1 VSAVSESHFEG
12 SAGNPKS
19 RREHDLEARIRH
31 LEVVLAQS
39 QQASRRLERE
49 ADADPLTGLA
59 NHRALHDRLRTEVER
74 AQRYGR
80 PLSLAYLD
88 VDGFKDV
95 NDHFGH
101 QVGDKV
107 LSEVGARLN
116 AVARSADL
124 VARIGGDE
132 FAVLLPETTAEA
144 AEAVARRAH
153 ELIRVD
159 LAGPGP
165 SVTVSI
171 GICDLEHA
179 SSAHALVGL
188 ADSALYRAKDHGRD
202 AVWRYRP
209 ETVEDASQDDR
220 AARLARHQTLGGIR
234 ALARAV
240 DAKDHSTHLH
250 SERVAN
256 LSRSLAVALGWSAHR
271 AEALHETALVH
282 DVGKLA
288 IPNALLFTRRRLTA
302 AEYETVK
309 THATLGAQIAGE
321 ALNDEQLGWLRGH
334 HERVDGNGYP
344 DGLAG
349 EAVPDGARLLALADS
364 WDVMTSDRPYS
375 RAMQLD
381 EALEECRRCTGSQ
394 FFAEPVDVLVAPR
407 FERTRRIL
415 ANEQAACSGD
425 ESSLADEAP
434 RRLTLRCECGTDDC
448 TAQVTLPAREYRA
461 VRAHDRRYVVRRGHE
476 VPSDALV
483 QLATA
488 GYSVL
493 EQAREAF
500 ESRGR
505 AANDSRPRVVP
516 T

>member
-1 VSAVSESHFEG
+1 VCALSKSHLEDSAR
-12 SAGNPKS
+12 NRKS
-19 RREHDLEARIRH
+19 WREHELEGRISH

-39 QQASRRLERE
+39 RGASRRLERE

-59 NHRALHDRLRTEVER
+59 NHRAFHARLNTEVER

-80 PLSLAYLD
+80 PLSLACLD

-101 QVGDKV
+101 QAGDRV
-107 LSEVGARLN
+107 LSEVGARLS

-132 FAVLLPETTAEA
+132 FALLLPETTAEA

-179 SSAHALVGL
+179 SSAQALVSL
-188 ADSALYRAKDHGRD
+188 ADGALYGAKDHGRD

-209 ETVEDASQDDR
+209 ETVHDASQYDR
-220 AARLARHQTLGGIR
+220 AARLARSQALGGIR

-256 LSRSLAVALGWSAHR
+256 LSKRLAAALGWSAR
-271 AEALHETALVH
+271 RVEALHETALIH

-288 IPNALLFTRRRLTA
+288 IPNALLFMPRRLTA
-302 AEYETVK
+302 AEYQIVK

-321 ALNDEQLGWLRGH
+321 VLSKEQLGWLRGH
-334 HERVDGNGYP
+334 HERVDGEGYP
-344 DGLAG
+344 DGLGG
-349 EAVPDGARLLALADS
+349 EAIPDGARLLALADS
-364 WDVMTSDRPYS
+364 WDVMTSERPYT
-375 RAMQLD
+375 RAMD
-381 EALEECRRCTGSQ
+381 PGEALEECRRCIGSQ
-394 FFAEPVDVLVAPR
+394 FFVEPVEILVAPM
-407 FERTRRIL
+407 FERTRRIF
-415 ANEQAACSGD
+415 ANEQAARGGD
-425 ESSLADEAP
+425 ESGLADETA
-434 RRLTLRCECGTDDC
+434 RMITLRCECGTPAC
-448 TAQVTLPAREYRA
+448 TAPVTVPAGEYRT
-461 VRAHDRRYVVRRGHE
+461 VRAHDLRYVVRRGHE
-476 VPSDALV
+476 LLDHERVLFS
-483 QLATA
+483 TA
-488 GYSVL
+488 GYSVV
-493 EQAREAF
+493 EQ
-500 ESRGR
+500 G
-505 AANDSRPRVVP
+505 
-516 T
+516 

>member
-1 VSAVSESHFEG
+1 MRVVPTSGFEDSG
-12 SAGNPKS
+12 GDGQS
-19 RREHDLEARIRH
+19 RREHELEARISD

-39 QQASRRLERE
+39 QGASRRLERE

-59 NHRALHDRLRTEVER
+59 NHRAFHGRLATEVER

-80 PLSLAYLD
+80 PLSLACLD

-95 NDHFGH
+95 NDQFGH
-101 QVGDKV
+101 QAGDRV
-107 LSEVGARLN
+107 LREVAARLTT
-116 AVARSADL
+116 VARAADL

-179 SSAHALVGL
+179 SNADALVAF
-188 ADSALYRAKDHGRD
+188 ADGALYWAKDHGRD

-209 ETVEDASQDDR
+209 EAVEDASQYDR
-220 AARLARHQTLGGIR
+220 AARRARNQTLGGIR

-240 DAKDHSTHLH
+240 DAKDHSTQLH

-256 LSRSLAVALGWSAHR
+256 LSKRLAAALGWPARR
-271 AEALHETALVH
+271 AVALHETALIH

-288 IPNALLFTRRRLTA
+288 LPNALLFTPRRLTA

-309 THATLGAQIAGE
+309 THASLGAQIAGE
-321 ALNDEQLGWLRGH
+321 VLSREQLRWLRGH
-334 HERVDGNGYP
+334 HERVDGDGYP

-349 EAVPDGARLLALADS
+349 DAIPDGARVLALADS
-364 WDVMTSDRPYS
+364 WDVMTSERPYS
-375 RAMQLD
+375 RAMRPR

-394 FFAEPVDVLVAPR
+394 FFVEPVEILVAPA
-407 FERTRRIL
+407 FERTLRIF
-415 ANEQAACSGD
+415 ANEQAARSGD
-425 ESSLADEAP
+425 ESGLADDAG
-434 RRLTLRCECGTDDC
+434 RVFALRCECGTHGC
-448 TAQVTLPAREYRA
+448 TASVDVAAGEYRA
-461 VRAHDRRYVVRRGHE
+461 IRAHDRRHFVRHGHE
-476 VPSDALV
+476 LPDTERVLI
-483 QLATA
+483 TNA
-488 GYSVL
+488 GYSVV
-493 EQAREAF
+493 EQ
-500 ESRGR
+500 G
-505 AANDSRPRVVP
+505 
-516 T
+516 

>member
-1 VSAVSESHFEG
+1 MRAASKSHFQDP
-12 SAGNPKS
+12 ARNRKS
-19 RREHDLEARIRH
+19 WREHELETRITD

-39 QQASRRLERE
+39 QETSRRLGRE

-59 NHRALHDRLRTEVER
+59 NHRAFHDRLGTEVER

-80 PLSLAYLD
+80 PLSLACLD

-101 QVGDKV
+101 QVGDAV
-107 LSEVGARLN
+107 LRAVADRLN
-116 AVARSADL
+116 AVARAADL
-124 VARIGGDE
+124 VARVGGDE

-179 SSAHALVGL
+179 SSAHALLGF
-188 ADSALYRAKDHGRD
+188 ADGALYWAKAHGRD
-202 AVWRYRP
+202 AVWRYQP
-209 ETVEDASQDDR
+209 EAVENVSLHDR
-220 AARLARHQTLGGIR
+220 AARLARNQTLGGIR

-240 DAKDHSTHLH
+240 DTKDHSTHLH

-256 LSRSLAVALGWSAHR
+256 LSRRLAVALGWSARR
-271 AEALHETALVH
+271 AETLHETALIH

-288 IPNALLFTRRRLTA
+288 IPSALLFTPRRLTE

-309 THATLGAQIAGE
+309 THVALGVQIAGE
-321 ALNDEQLGWLRGH
+321 ALSDEQLGWLRGH
-334 HERVDGNGYP
+334 HERVDSAGYP

-349 EAVPDGARLLALADS
+349 EVIPDGARLLALADS

-375 RAMQLD
+375 RAMQPG
-381 EALEECRRCTGSQ
+381 EAIEECRRCTGSQ
-394 FFAEPVDVLVAPR
+394 FFVEPVEILVAPA
-407 FERTRRIL
+407 FERTRRIF
-415 ANEQAACSGD
+415 ANDQVAHSGYD
-425 ESSLADEAP
+425 SRLADGAG
-434 RRLTLRCECGTDDC
+434 RIFTLRCECGTHDC
-448 TAQVTLPAREYRA
+448 TAPVTIPVGEYRA
-461 VRAHDRRYVVRRGHE
+461 IRAHDRRHVVRLGHE
-476 VPSDALV
+476 LPNDERVL
-483 QLATA
+483 LTTA
-488 GYSVL
+488 GYSVV
-493 EQAREAF
+493 EQQ
-500 ESRGR
+500 
-505 AANDSRPRVVP
+505 
-516 T
+516 